1 MRKVLVIVS
10 LALFFGAVS
19 FIAFYNIANYDEN
32 VENIPN
38 VNGIVQENK
47 IPGGEPLVDEAP
59 ATVGDETPA
68 EEFVPGNSEN
78 LPDSAFEN
86 LNIKVT
92 QREIIADENA
102 LFVSGEAR
110 TFESI
115 VNFKLFD
122 ANGNLIVEDS
132 TMANTH
138 VEGVWGRFSKV
149 IGFNAPSTV
158 RGTLQV
164 FQYSAVDLQEID
176 KIMVPVYFQ
185 YNDQMEVKVYFNH
198 NAKAGMPDECSYT
211 QAASRYMTRTTG
223 VARAALTALLQG
235 PTNDEKNNGYFSN
248 IPVGT
253 TLNSIRIENGTAYA
267 DFSEELNNTGG
278 SCAVGGIYASISDTL
293 TQFSTV
299 QNVVISVNGR
309 TEDILQP

>member
-1 MRKVLVIVS
+1 MRKILVIVS
-10 LALFFGAVS
+10 LVLFFGAVS
-19 FIAFYNIANYDEN
+19 FLAFYNIANDGASVN
-32 VENIPN
+32 NHTLVGENIL
-38 VNGIVQENK
+38 QENK
-47 IPGGEPLVDEAP
+47 IPGDAEVLPV
-59 ATVGDETPA
+59 VETTDD
-68 EEFVPGNSEN
+68 EFVPGNSEN
-78 LPDSAFEN
+78 VPDDSSFEN

-110 TFESI
+110 TFDFI

-132 TMANTH
+132 TLANTH
-138 VEGVWGRFSKV
+138 VPGNWGRFSTV
-149 IGFNAPSTV
+149 INFPAPSTV

-211 QAASRYMTRTTG
+211 QVTSRYMTRTTG

-267 DFSEELNNTGG
+267 DFSDELNNTGG

>member
-1 MRKVLVIVS
+1 MRKILVIVS

-19 FIAFYNIANYDEN
+19 FLAFYNIANHDESLKDFPRD
-32 VENIPN
+32 I
-38 VNGIVQENK
+38 IQENK
-47 IPGGEPLVDEAP
+47 IPGGEPVIEEEP
-59 ATVGDETPA
+59 FTVGDETPA

-102 LFVSGEAR
+102 LHVSGEAR

-122 ANGNLIVEDS
+122 GNGNLLVEDS
-132 TMANTH
+132 TLANTH
-138 VEGVWGRFSKV
+138 VEGVWGRFSAV
-149 IGFNAPSTV
+149 INFPAPSTV

-211 QAASRYMTRTTG
+211 QATSRYMTRTTG

-278 SCAVGGIYASISDTL
+278 SCAVGGIYASINDTL
-293 TQFSTV
+293 KQFSTV